1 MRTVGVAVLSIA
13 FLTGAALGAGVTLP
27 PPPAGFKTMN
37 DGGTFAQMRAMGVAD
52 RIEAEKPN
60 PGWPNCIVDPKIDL
74 TYGWSAVGSQQNI
87 EMMAKSPEDPVSAV
101 GGIKSEPAGKQRYK
115 GGVMWWRKNT
125 QQQVGTNCGALVTYS
140 GSWAAYA
147 SGKMLSVSVAR
158 VYGSKQAGQA
168 LLDST
173 IDKLVATMA
182 GAH

>member
-1 MRTVGVAVLSIA
+1 MRTIGAVFLSAA
-13 FLTGAALGAGVTLP
+13 FLAGACWGAAATLP
-27 PPPAGFKTMN
+27 PPPAGFKTLN

-60 PGWPNCIVDPKIDL
+60 PGWPNCIVDPKINL

-87 EMMAKSPEDPVSAV
+87 EMMAKSPEDPVSEV

-125 QQQVGTNCGALVTYS
+125 QQQVGTSCGAIVLYDGNWAGFVS
-140 GSWAAYA
+140 GR
-147 SGKMLSVSVAR
+147 MLSVSVGR
-158 VYGSKQAGQA
+158 VYGSKQAAQG

-173 IDKLVATMA
+173 IDKLVAAMA